1 MLNGIVHVLCKKIPE
16 VDDIDGGMSR
26 RLRCVPYGSSFVDD
40 AADEDVGAHIYVKQ
54 DVTERFGE
62 WKYYLMHE
70 VMTAAAARVAARREG
85 RREVVA
91 APDVVMVATRRLI
104 ERESTVVGFTAA
116 RLERTGAQKDYVTL
130 KEAYSAYT
138 AYCTGEKKAAEKK
151 GDFKEELL
159 AMLGEFSSPSGPK
172 KNFWRGWTVK
182 PLPTEDEDE
191 RPGVDLDGL
200 GD

>member
-1 MLNGIVHVLCKKIPE
+1 MNGIVHVLCNKIPE

-40 AADEDVGAHIYVKQ
+40 AAEEDVGAHIYVKQ

-70 VMTAAAARVAARREG
+70 VMTAAAARIAARREE

-104 ERESTVVGFTAA
+104 ERESTVAV
-116 RLERTGAQKDYVTL
+116 RLDRTGAQTDYVTL
-130 KEAYSAYT
+130 MEAYEAYYAFCADGKT
-138 AYCTGEKKAAEKK
+138 AEKK

-159 AMLGEFSSPSGPK
+159 ATMGACSAPSKGK
-172 KNFWRGWTVK
+172 RNYWRGWRMK
-182 PLPTEDEDE
+182 SEDEE
-191 RPGVDLDGL
+191 RED
-200 GD
+200 